1 MEEKKSY
8 YEIECEIRA
17 AIDLTLYKQMDGD
30 FYVRPFG
37 FIQFWK
43 SEGKGSLN
51 VGMANN
57 WWEFDFEGNMAISH
71 REENKMSHSE
81 GLAEV
86 LACIDSTQK
95 ALRQ

>member
-8 YEIECEIRA
+8 HDMECEIRA
-17 AIDLTLYKQMDGD
+17 AIDLTLYKQYGD

-43 SEGKGSLN
+43 SEAKGSLN
-51 VGMANN
+51 IGMANN
-57 WWEFDFEGNMAISH
+57 WWEFDFEENVTTSH
-71 REENKMSHSE
+71 REENKMSHTE

-86 LACIDSTQK
+86 LACIDSTQR